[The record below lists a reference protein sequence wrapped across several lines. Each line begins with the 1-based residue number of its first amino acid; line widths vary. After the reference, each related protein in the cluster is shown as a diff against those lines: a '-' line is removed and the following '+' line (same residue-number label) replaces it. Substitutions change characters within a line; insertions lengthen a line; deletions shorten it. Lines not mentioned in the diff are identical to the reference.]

1 LAGKLGFVALSLLA
15 MERLLEGMMVG
26 CLKMKGKSQFGL
38 DRVRGLVPEEGITR
52 ENSGDFGWLCFR
64 SKAFV
69 LLFFL
74 VGCQLVGFV
83 CLLVGGQFLVGFFE
97 FGSCI
102 DLKVRILL
110 IFVTPG

>member
-69 LLFFL
+69 LLFFWL
-74 VGCQLVGFV
+74 GVSWLGLSVSWLGVSSWWDFSS
-83 CLLVGGQFLVGFFE
+83 LE
-97 FGSCI
+97 AASI
-102 DLKVRILL
+102 
-110 IFVTPG
+110 